1 MWKDQCLDFV
11 HRQMFLNNTTFR
23 KLGLF
28 SSSGKIMGAP
38 TLLRPLGIAS
48 LKHWA
53 SLKRWA
59 KPNRVGALIILPK
72 DGNKSGFRN
81 VVFF

>member
-48 LKHWA
+48 LK
-53 SLKRWA
+53 RWA

-81 VVFF
+81 IVFF